1 MKKKVAKKASG
12 KVPMK
17 TVGNSTTGVVNYGPG
32 YKGPQLEK
40 SATGRPAPAM
50 KKGGSVKSKK

>member
-1 MKKKVAKKASG
+1 MKKKVAKKSASG
-12 KVPMK
+12 
-17 TVGNSTTGVVNYGPG
+17 TTGVVTYGAG

-50 KKGGSVKSKK
+50 KKGGSVKKK